1 MYKFNNILL
10 ASHGTI
16 GACAAEQAAFN
27 LCSSNTCVTHL
38 YVIPD
43 LWRHILADDWLNN
56 QITQERF
63 GHYLEFELQQK
74 AEENIYRVNTQIKN
88 LGAQYKY
95 KLFFGNP
102 QKCLLSACNDNNFD
116 VVITGSPRPK
126 FKSGLRSRM
135 MTKSLSRKLSSPYIQ
150 IPYPRVEH

>member
-1 MYKFNNILL
+1 MHKINNILL
-10 ASHGTI
+10 ASHGTV
-16 GACAAEQAAFN
+16 GACAAEQAAFK

-56 QITQERF
+56 QKTQERF
-63 GHYLEFELQQK
+63 SRYLEYKLQQE
-74 AEENIYRVNTQIKN
+74 AEENISRVNIQIEN
-88 LGAQYKY
+88 LDAKYQYKI
-95 KLFFGNP
+95 FFGDP
-102 QKCLLSACNDNNFD
+102 QKCLLHICSDDKFD
-116 VVITGSPRPK
+116 AVITGSPRPM

-135 MTKSLSRKLSSPYIQ
+135 MTKSLARKLTTPHIQ